1 MRRIG
6 ALALVAAVLLGSA
19 PPAIADLRSEL
30 SDVRN
35 RIEAL
40 RGQAGENRSART
52 DVANALLD
60 AAAELELMVGA
71 LTEAESALAETEA
84 EIAAAEA
91 EIEGLRGRI
100 TQREARVAVLR
111 AEQASL
117 REAARDR
124 VVELYMSAH
133 EDAGLPPVPDELR
146 EARVG
151 LAYAY
156 RIQEAADLVIH
167 NYEALRRD
175 EEREVALLVG
185 ERAALETMATLLEE
199 QRGEQAA
206 YRDIVAVTAA
216 DVQARVADQRAQ
228 LDSIDRELAV
238 IDGEIAALARE
249 ENRIRAVIASEQ
261 SAGGSAPGIL
271 LRPVPGAV
279 SSPYGYRT
287 HPIYGD
293 RRLHTGWDMNGG
305 CGTPIKAAS
314 AGRVFLAGWHGGYG
328 NTIMIDHGG
337 GMATL
342 YAHQSSL
349 GVSYGQQ
356 VTAGQVVGWVGTT
369 GVSTGCH
376 LHFEVRINGTPVDPA
391 PYL

>member
-6 ALALVAAVLLGSA
+6 ALALVAAVLLGAA
-19 PPAIADLRSEL
+19 PPAVADLSSDL
-30 SDVRN
+30 ADVRN

-52 DVANALLD
+52 DAANALLD
-60 AAAELELMVGA
+60 AAAELEVMAAA
-71 LTEAESALAETEA
+71 LAEAESVLVETDR
-84 EIAAAEA
+84 EIARAEA
-91 EIEGLRGRI
+91 EIEELRGRI
-100 TQREARVAVLR
+100 AQREAWVEVLR
-111 AEQASL
+111 AEQAVL
-117 REAARDR
+117 RDAAQNRA
-124 VVELYMSAH
+124 VELYMSAH
-133 EDAGLPPVPDELR
+133 EDAGLPPTPDELN

-156 RIQEAADLVIH
+156 RIQEAADVVLH

-175 EEREVALLVG
+175 EEREMSLLVG
-185 ERAALETMATLLEE
+185 ERASLEATAALLEE
-199 QRGEQAA
+199 QRVEQEAHREVVAA
-206 YRDIVAVTAA
+206 QATE
-216 DVQARVADQRAQ
+216 VQVRVAEQKAQ
-228 LDSIDRELAV
+228 LDRIDREIAAL
-238 IDGEIAALARE
+238 DGEIAALARE
-249 ENRIRAVIASEQ
+249 ESRIRAVIAREQ
-261 SAGGSAPGIL
+261 TAGGSTPGIL

-293 RRLHTGWDMNGG
+293 RRLHTGWDMDGG

-314 AGRVFLAGWHGGYG
+314 AGRVFLSGWHGGYG

-349 GVSYGQQ
+349 GVSYGQR
-356 VTAGQVVGWVGTT
+356 VSAGQVVGWVGTT

-391 PYL
+391 PYM